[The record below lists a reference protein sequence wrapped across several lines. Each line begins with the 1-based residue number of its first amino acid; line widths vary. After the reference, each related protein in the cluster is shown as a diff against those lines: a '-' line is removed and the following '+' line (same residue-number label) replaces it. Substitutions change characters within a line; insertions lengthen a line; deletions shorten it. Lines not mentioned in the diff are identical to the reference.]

1 MNEKTTGG
9 RGGRGPSSPPRGK
22 GASGD
27 EGPRNPGSLGPASP
41 GAEAQPVRGTGPTA
55 GGDPRDGSSGAG
67 PGGRAGAVRGA
78 EAAQRSPAE
87 TPRSAG
93 WGGGPSSGRL
103 PRPGRGSA
111 AAVPALF
118 PACSRG
124 QRALAVQPD
133 PSRHSQ
139 AAGGR
144 GAQQPP
150 APGSESA
157 EPGPCRAG
165 GLQRHSGPLELQAR
179 TTRTDLEKSE
189 CTGPGGRTYRRR
201 AAKGRHGLGA
211 SHAQGRW
218 PGLSIPAAAP
228 GTGFAPG
235 MSNHRSAPVP

>member
-27 EGPRNPGSLGPASP
+27 EGPRNPGTLGPASP
-41 GAEAQPVRGTGPTA
+41 GAEAPPVRGTGPTA
-55 GGDPRDGSSGAG
+55 GGDPRDGGSGAG

-93 WGGGPSSGRL
+93 WGGGPGSGRL
-103 PRPGRGSA
+103 PRPGRGST
-111 AAVPALF
+111 AAVPAPF

-124 QRALAVQPD
+124 RRALAVQPD
-133 PSRHSQ
+133 PSRHSR
-139 AAGGR
+139 ATGGR

-157 EPGPCRAG
+157 EPGPCRAVPVGCSDTRVPESSKHGPHGPTWRRAGAPARAAALTG
-165 GLQRHSGPLELQAR
+165 GGRLKGGMVSEQATLR
-179 TTRTDLEKSE
+179 AA
-189 CTGPGGRTYRRR
+189 GPGSPSLRQPQALALPR
-201 AAKGRHGLGA
+201 A
-211 SHAQGRW
+211 
-218 PGLSIPAAAP
+218 
-228 GTGFAPG
+228 
-235 MSNHRSAPVP
+235 